1 MTPGTQ
7 VGAAACRRPSSP
19 SEPSHAAL
27 TPLSAGTPTPAVLVA
42 RPAPLS
48 LALLVEPWHMGAC
61 ERSAVGSS
69 VPAGGGRTQSLVHSS
84 SLRRSPLSDQEKL
97 REVSAS
103 PEMLSRRGAETEAAC
118 ERGARRL
125 WGQDRPPL
133 TSRRAG
139 PATSISKPC
148 PPVSGGLQPPTCQP
162 AVMTRP
168 RDRRVTGLCPLAF

>member
-48 LALLVEPWHMGAC
+48 LTLLVEPWQVGAC

-69 VPAGGGRTQSLVHSS
+69 VPASGDRTQSLVHSS

-103 PEMLSRRGAETEAAC
+103 PEMLSRRGA